1 MMTAMRITVFT
12 YWFPGATRHTPVST
26 FLMAYWPEV
35 SMIHGQGH
43 QDAIHFHFLTF

>member
-12 YWFPGATRHTPVST
+12 YWFLRETCHALVST
-26 FLMAYWPEV
+26 VLMEYWPKV
-35 SMIHGQGH
+35 SMIHGQGR